1 MVHNKTAE
9 DLRIEL
15 KSLSKTLEEV
25 IKNSG
30 DKSDTE
36 LEKIRN
42 KVESLLEETR
52 MKLGTVSDKV
62 VMQTKEMARHVD
74 DYVHAKP
81 WTSIGIGAVTAV
93 VLGVLL
99 AKR

>member
-30 DKSDTE
+30 DKSDVE
-36 LEKIRN
+36 LEKIRG
-42 KVESLLEETR
+42 KIEAVLQETR

-74 DYVHAKP
+74 DYVHDKP
-81 WTSIGIGAVTAV
+81 WTSIGISAAVAV